1 MSVHF
6 DAAGVRSVLTDL
18 GRPCYVVA
26 SQGRT
31 GVTDERPGR
40 DARVVA
46 VAAPV
51 SVRHLGSPAFLDR
64 HGLRFP
70 YMAGSMAG
78 GISSVEL
85 VTAMARGGHLASFG
99 AAGLPADRVDEAVR
113 RLRRE
118 LPNLPWACNLIHSP
132 ADPAAER
139 RCVDLY
145 LHHQMPCVE
154 ASAFI
159 QPTAD
164 LVRYRAAGL
173 HPGPDGAVQIRH
185 RVIAKV
191 SRAATAAFF
200 LRPAPGELLAEL
212 VRDGRLTPGQAE
224 LARRVPLADDI
235 TVEADSAGH
244 TDRRPL
250 VTQLPLLLALR
261 DRERHEGGL
270 GGDVGIGAAGGI
282 GTPHAAF
289 AAFSLGADYVVTG
302 SVNQSCVE
310 AGTSPQVKEAL
321 AAADIADCAMAPA
334 ADMFEMG
341 VDVQV
346 LRRGSLFAGRAAWLY
361 RLYRTH
367 NGLDDLSPP
376 DRLRLEEQVLG
387 RPVTEVW
394 ADVAAYLSR
403 QRPQEAE
410 RAAREPKVR
419 MALLFRWYLGLSSRW
434 ATDGEP
440 TRVGDYQIWCGP
452 AMGAFNAWVHGSAWQ
467 NPRNRRAPELAQ
479 AFLDGAA
486 YQARLAQLRF
496 CGVRLP
502 TWCSACPPP
511 GADLRLPQEATSQP
525 QLPAPVV
532 TAPLGRAASP
542 QPSSAGRDLPT
553 WSK

>member
-6 DAAGVRSVLTDL
+6 DVAGIHSVLANL
-18 GRPCYVVA
+18 ERPCYVVA
-26 SQGRT
+26 VEGRT
-31 GVTDERPGR
+31 GMTDERPGPGV
-40 DARVVA
+40 RVVA

-51 SVRHLGSPAFLDR
+51 SVRHLGSPGFLDR
-64 HGLRFP
+64 HGLRSP
-70 YMAGSMAG
+70 YMAGSMAA

-85 VTAMARGGHLASFG
+85 VAAMAHRGYLASFG

-118 LPNLPWACNLIHSP
+118 LPGLPWACNLIHSP
-132 ADPAAER
+132 AEPAAER

-145 LHHQMPCVE
+145 LRHRVSCVE
-154 ASAFI
+154 ASAFL
-159 QPTAD
+159 QPTVE
-164 LVRYRAAGL
+164 LVRYRASGL
-173 HPGPDGAVQIRH
+173 RPGPDGTVQATH

-191 SRAATAAFF
+191 SQAATAAFF

-212 VRDGRLTPGQAE
+212 VRDGRLTAGEAE
-224 LARRVPLADDI
+224 LARRVSLADDI

-261 DRERHEGGL
+261 DREIRDGGP
-270 GGDVGIGAAGGI
+270 GATVAIGAAGGI
-282 GTPHAAF
+282 GTPQAAF
-289 AAFSLGADYVVTG
+289 AAFSLGADYLVTG

-310 AGTSPQVKEAL
+310 AGTSTHTKELL
-321 AAADIADCAMAPA
+321 AAADVADCAMAPA

-367 NGLDDLSPP
+367 NGLDDLAPS
-376 DRLRLEEQVLG
+376 DRRRLEEQVLG
-387 RPVTEVW
+387 RPVAEVW

-403 QRPQEAE
+403 QRPEEAE

-434 ATDGEP
+434 AADGEP

-452 AMGAFNAWVHGSAWQ
+452 AMGAFNAWARGTHWQ
-467 NPRNRRAPELAQ
+467 DPRNRRAPDVARALVE
-479 AFLDGAA
+479 GAA
-486 YQARLAQLRF
+486 YHARLAQLRF
-496 CGVRLP
+496 AGVRLP
-502 TWCSACPPP
+502 SWCTVYPPP
-511 GADLRLPQEATSQP
+511 GTEPCPARSALLSEPAAAATSAR
-525 QLPAPVV
+525 PAVPH
-532 TAPLGRAASP
+532 PSPPGREAHP
-542 QPSSAGRDLPT
+542 